1 MKKILIAVMC
11 VLSVFEMSAQQDP
24 QFTQNMFNRLSVNP
38 AYAGAKESFCATI
51 ISREQW
57 MGFEGNP
64 TTNLLSVDYGKTI
77 LQKHKVGA
85 GLTVIQDEIGPIQS
99 LNAKLALSYH
109 KRIQQGVLS
118 GGIELG
124 IYNQSIAGDWRT
136 SEGAFDGTEDPKIPN
151 SEAGATVFDL
161 GVGLYYYRKNMYV
174 GLSSTHME
182 QSVISDGLADLSEL
196 TFKKARHYYVMAGYN
211 YETQLGG
218 RKFEIMPSFFIKSD
232 AVSTQVDLNTNVK
245 YNDLVWTGLTYRI
258 EDAASLLAGL
268 DFAGLNLGGQ
278 FDNIKVGVAYD
289 YNISDLST
297 YNNGS
302 IEFMLNYCYKF
313 VKNEKIERYK
323 DVRFL

>member
-1 MKKILIAVMC
+1 MKNIFIAVVC

-24 QFTQNMFNRLSVNP
+24 QFTQNMFNRLAVNP

-64 TTNLLSVDYGKTI
+64 KTNLLSLDYGTTI
-77 LQKHKVGA
+77 RQKHKVGV

-99 LNAKLALSYH
+99 LSAKLAMAYH
-109 KRIQQGVLS
+109 YRIQQGVLS

-124 IYNQSIAGDWRT
+124 LYNQSVSGDWRT
-136 SEGAFDGTEDPKIPN
+136 SEGAFDGTEDPNIPN

-161 GVGLYYYRKNMYV
+161 GIGLYYYRRNMYV
-174 GLSSTHME
+174 GLSSSHLE
-182 QSVISDGLADLSEL
+182 QSVISDNLSDLSSL
-196 TFKKARHYYVMAGYN
+196 TYEKARHYYAMGGYS
-211 YETQLGG
+211 YTTQLGG
-218 RKFEIMPSFFIKSD
+218 RPFEIMPSFFVKSD

-245 YNDLVWTGLTYRI
+245 YNDLIWTGLSYRF

-268 DFAGLNLGGQ
+268 DFGGLGLGGQ
-278 FDNIKVGVAYD
+278 FDNIKVGIAYD

-302 IEFMLNYCYKF
+302 IEFLLNYCYKF

>member
-1 MKKILIAVMC
+1 MKKIFIAVVC
-11 VLSVFEMSAQQDP
+11 VFSVFEMSAQQDP
-24 QFTQNMFNRLSVNP
+24 QFTQNMFNRLAVNP

-64 TTNLLSVDYGKTI
+64 QTNLLSVDYGTTI
-77 LQKHKVGA
+77 RQKHKVGV

-99 LNAKLALSYH
+99 LNAKLALAYH

-118 GGIELG
+118 AGLELG
-124 IYNQSIAGDWRT
+124 IYNQSISGDWRT

-161 GVGLYYYRKNMYV
+161 GIGVYYYRKNMYV
-174 GLSSTHME
+174 GLSSTHLE
-182 QSVISDGLADLSEL
+182 QSVISDDLEDLSSL
-196 TFKKARHYYVMAGYN
+196 TFKKARHYYAMAGYS
-211 YETQLGG
+211 YTTQVASRPL
-218 RKFEIMPSFFIKSD
+218 EIMPSFFVKSD
-232 AVSTQVDLNTNVK
+232 VVSTQVDLNTNVK
-245 YNDLVWTGLTYRI
+245 YNDLVWVGATYRI
-258 EDAASLLAGL
+258 QDAVALLAGL
-268 DFAGLNLGGQ
+268 DLGGLNLGAP
-278 FDNIKVGVAYD
+278 FDNIKIGFAYD

-302 IEFMLNYCYKF
+302 VEFMINYCYKF
-313 VKNEKIERYK
+313 NKDPKIERYK